1 MNDTELNIERA
12 FAGAGLG
19 GESGAIGGA
28 LIFMIIGAI
37 ASIAFLVLWIYHLFC
52 GNQELVGGFSG
63 TFKRCFECLKTKDK
77 PKKQKL
83 TPAQIAEKQ
92 EIIKQKYEE
101 DVKEKEQQILNL
113 QNKLTDKDN
122 EIFELQKTNQNLAQ
136 DRDE

>member
-37 ASIAFLVLWIYHLFC
+37 ASIAFLFC

-77 PKKQKL
+77 PKKQNMNEPEKL